1 MKPNKTQIKFGLIAA
16 LVILLTFIAG
26 RCSQGKAA
34 YVEDAGVH
42 EEHVST
48 EPEVW
53 TCSMHPQIQL
63 PKLGKCPICF
73 MDLIPLEG
81 GDNGGGE
88 REVRVSEYAAKLME
102 LETTPA
108 VRRFGEAEIRMVGKV
123 DYDETRISY
132 ISSWIPGRIDRLFVD
147 YTGIPIQKG
156 DHLAEIY
163 SPELFTAQEELLQ
176 AIRTME
182 NLKESQ
188 SSTLVETAEKTVDAV
203 REKLR
208 LWGFSAK
215 QIAEVEQR
223 EVPSEHMTIYS
234 PGAGIVI
241 HKNAQEGMYVQ
252 TGTRIYTIADLSIVW
267 VQLDA
272 YESDLNWLKYGGK
285 IDFST
290 EAYPGEIFAGT
301 ISFIDPVITSSTR
314 TAKVRVIV
322 DNQNGR
328 LKPGMFVRALARPK
342 VAAAGRIMDEGLAGK
357 WISPMHPEVIKD
369 EPGPCD
375 VCGMPLVTAESLGYV
390 TENEGNAPL
399 LIPVTAALK
408 TGKRA
413 VVYVE
418 IPNSEKPSYEGRE
431 VELGARLGDYYVVE
445 SGLDEGE
452 RVVTRGAFKL
462 DAELQIR
469 AKPSM
474 MSMPS
479 DGSTEDHS
487 MQMESTTV
495 EMQFVPDGFAH
506 QLNMYIQDYFSLQQA
521 LAGDDPDA
529 AAAAVQ
535 KAKVSLDQIDMALL
549 EGEAH
554 IVWMDHLKQLNA
566 ALNLFKSANKL
577 EAQREAF
584 QALSQQMIKT
594 VGVFPINMPVYQ
606 AYCPMA
612 FDNLGAQWLQA
623 SKDILNPYFGDMM
636 LKCGEIQKS
645 FNVETEEAE
654 PATPPST
661 QQKRCPVM
669 GGAINKE
676 VYADH
681 DGMRVYFCCLGC
693 DTTFKENPETYI
705 DQMRAEGIEPEKL
718 AQPQSLCPIMGN
730 PINKEV
736 FVDHNGYRIYFCCP
750 GCDTTFKDDP
760 DKYIEQMKSEGA
772 QPERVEMQHA
782 H

>member
-1 MKPNKTQIKFGLIAA
+1 MKPNKTQIKFGLIA
-16 LVILLTFIAG
+16 VFVVLLTFMVG
-26 RCSQGKAA
+26 RCSRGKA
-34 YVEDAGVH
+34 VHIEDAGAH

-63 PKLGKCPICF
+63 PKFGKCPICF

-81 GDNGGGE
+81 GDDGGGE

-108 VRRFGEAEIRMVGKV
+108 VRRFGEAEIRMIGKV
-123 DYDETRISY
+123 DYDETGTSY
-132 ISSWIPGRIDRLFVD
+132 ISSWIAGRIDRLFVD
-147 YTGIPIQKG
+147 YTGIPVQKG
-156 DHLAEIY
+156 DHLAEVY

-176 AIRTME
+176 AIRTLE
-182 NLKESQ
+182 SLKESQ
-188 SSTLVETAEKTVDAV
+188 SSTLIETAKKTIDAA

-208 LWGFSAK
+208 LWGFSAE

-223 EVPSEHMTIYS
+223 ETPSEHMTIYS

-252 TGTRIYTIADLSIVW
+252 TGTRIYTIADLSTVW

-285 IDFST
+285 VEFST
-290 EAYPGEIFAGT
+290 EAYPGETFTGT
-301 ISFIDPVITSSTR
+301 ISFIDPVITASTR

-322 DNQNGR
+322 DNQEGR

-342 VAAAGRIMDEGLAGK
+342 VAAAGRVMDEGLAGK

-445 SGLDEGE
+445 SGLEEGDL
-452 RVVTRGAFKL
+452 VVTRGAFKL

-479 DGSTEDHS
+479 ESQNVDHS
-487 MQMESTTV
+487 THTDSPVEIIVQETPEAFTQQLQQM
-495 EMQFVPDGFAH
+495 
-506 QLNMYIQDYFSLQQA
+506 IQSYFTLQQA
-521 LAGDDPDA
+521 LAGDDPQAATIA
-529 AAAAVQ
+529 AAATKEA
-535 KAKVSLDQIDMALL
+535 LDAIDMGLL
-549 EGEAH
+549 SGDAH
-554 IVWMDHLKQLNA
+554 MIWMDHLKNFNA
-566 ALNLFKSANKL
+566 AFRPLKAAT
-577 EAQREAF
+577 EIEDQRAAF
-584 QALSQQMIKT
+584 LSLSQQLIKT
-594 VGVFPINMPVYQ
+594 VQTFPVPETIYQ

-612 FDNLGAQWLQA
+612 FDNAGAQWLQ
-623 SKDILNPYFGDMM
+623 SSEEVLNPYFGDMM
-636 LKCGEIQKS
+636 LRCGEIQQTFNDSTHKS
-645 FNVETEEAE
+645 MEQGATE
-654 PATPPST
+654 PASSEQTL
-661 QQKRCPVM
+661 CPVM

-681 DGMRVYFCCLGC
+681 NGLRV
-693 DTTFKENPETYI
+693 
-705 DQMRAEGIEPEKL
+705 
-718 AQPQSLCPIMGN
+718 
-730 PINKEV
+730 
-736 FVDHNGYRIYFCCP
+736 YFCCP
-750 GCDTTFKDDP
+750 GCDTTFKEDP
-760 DKYIEQMKSEGA
+760 EKYISQMRAEG
-772 QPERVEMQHA
+772 VEPAKTEVPHA